1 MEMQEEF
8 KVLLLNRSNRVI
20 GVYDASTGGICGTVV
35 DPRLILATA
44 LKSLSVS
51 LILAH
56 NHPSGVLDPSHA
68 DLAVAARVWE
78 EGLGTA
84 LVDNDATRLHR
95 RFVAMRFAAV
105 ELARR
110 ARSAPH
116 TDDRLFVSHLV
127 DLVAG
132 VLAAPLSDET
142 RRLDAERARAVD
154 ADPTSVP
161 TYAP

>member
-1 MEMQEEF
+1 
-8 KVLLLNRSNRVI
+8 
-20 GVYDASTGGICGTVV
+20 
-35 DPRLILATA
+35 
-44 LKSLSVS
+44 
-51 LILAH
+51 
-56 NHPSGVLDPSHA
+56 
-68 DLAVAARVWE
+68 
-78 EGLGTA
+78 
-84 LVDNDATRLHR
+84 
-95 RFVAMRFAAV
+95 MRFAAV